1 MPGVGNSWHAR
12 IGDQGNM
19 CAIRHAVRQ
28 LMATRRFV
36 VPVEAH
42 EWLFDAEMLEEEPAV
57 AGIFGGDKV
66 SGLQRLNRAE
76 SDILP
81 IADGG
86 WNNAQHKE
94 RRAITSLPKGGW

>member
-1 MPGVGNSWHAR
+1 
-12 IGDQGNM
+12 
-19 CAIRHAVRQ
+19 
-28 LMATRRFV
+28 
-36 VPVEAH
+36 
-42 EWLFDAEMLEEEPAV
+42 MLEEQSAV
-57 AGIFGGDKV
+57 AGIFRSDEIGGLE
-66 SGLQRLNRAE
+66 GLYGAE